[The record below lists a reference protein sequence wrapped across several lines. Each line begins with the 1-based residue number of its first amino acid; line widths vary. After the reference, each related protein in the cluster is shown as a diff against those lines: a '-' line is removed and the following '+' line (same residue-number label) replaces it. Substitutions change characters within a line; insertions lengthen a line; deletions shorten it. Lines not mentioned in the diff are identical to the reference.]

1 MAGDAYNVAFWFAA
15 FVVALVIVGLGWW
28 FSKRDE

>member
-1 MAGDAYNVAFWFAA
+1 MAGDPYNVAFWFAA
-15 FVVALVIVGLGWW
+15 FVVTLVIVGLGWW